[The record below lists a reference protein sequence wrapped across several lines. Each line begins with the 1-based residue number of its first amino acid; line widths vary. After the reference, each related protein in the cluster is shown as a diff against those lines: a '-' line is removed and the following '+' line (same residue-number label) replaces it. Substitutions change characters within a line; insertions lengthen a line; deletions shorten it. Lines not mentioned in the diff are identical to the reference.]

1 MSAQEPIS
9 NSTITNSTIGESTI
23 TSPDSATPDSNGSA
37 VLPLVPQ
44 PIIKSAFILFAIFTV
59 FTGLAYPALV
69 TAVAQLVFPHQAEG
83 SLVYAPLP
91 IPNPAVL
98 DKQVSGRYSSHMD
111 VSMDASMADS
121 QVIGSRL
128 VGQAFSAPQYF
139 WPRPSAT
146 SPAYNAAASSG
157 SNLGPTNPDYLAAV
171 AKRAEAWRNQAIN
184 PSAESWGNQPI
195 NPSAAAGA
203 SASAGK
209 AALAALE
216 KIPVDIVTA
225 SASGLDPDISPAAAR
240 MQIERVARARSLS
253 PEQLRKLV
261 AAHTQGRDF
270 GLFGDSR
277 VNVLELN
284 LALDRLTKE
293 M

>member
-9 NSTITNSTIGESTI
+9 NSTITNSSIAESTI

-37 VLPLVPQ
+37 VLSLVPQ
-44 PIIKSAFILFAIFTV
+44 PIIKSAFILFAVFTV

-111 VSMDASMADS
+111 ASMDASMADS

-184 PSAESWGNQPI
+184 PSAESWRNQAI
-195 NPSAAAGA
+195 NPSAAAG
-203 SASAGK
+203 ASAGK

-270 GLFGDSR
+270 GLFGDPR